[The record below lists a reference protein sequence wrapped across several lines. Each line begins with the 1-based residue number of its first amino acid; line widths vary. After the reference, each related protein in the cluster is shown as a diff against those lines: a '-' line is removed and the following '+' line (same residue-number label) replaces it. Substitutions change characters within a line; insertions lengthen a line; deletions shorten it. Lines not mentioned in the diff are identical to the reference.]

1 MSDRVFIV
9 TGAARGIGYAC
20 AQRLVDDGH
29 RVVLADQDYERGQ
42 AAGKDLADGSDRAIF
57 VECDVSE
64 PLSVHNLIAETLSNY
79 DRIDGLINNAGI
91 ALKGGALDISIEDFD
106 RNLSVNLRGA
116 FLVSKAVAKYMVRE
130 IEEREDRSRLTERP
144 YSIVNMSS
152 INDTVAIPDYLAYTI
167 SKGGMHQMTR
177 AMAIELAP
185 YGIRVNGIGP
195 GSIKTDMLASVV
207 DDQDAMKKITQR
219 TPLGRAGLP
228 DEIASIAA
236 FLLSE
241 ESSYITGQHIY
252 ADGGRLACLLYTSP
266 SPRDRTRSRMPSS
279 A

>member
-29 RVVLADQDYERGQ
+29 RVVLADQDYERGL
-42 AAGKDLADGSDRAIF
+42 AAGRDLADGSDRAIF

-152 INDTVAIPDYLAYTI
+152 INDTVAIPDYLAYT
-167 SKGGMHQMTR
+167 
-177 AMAIELAP
+177 
-185 YGIRVNGIGP
+185 
-195 GSIKTDMLASVV
+195 
-207 DDQDAMKKITQR
+207 
-219 TPLGRAGLP
+219 
-228 DEIASIAA
+228 
-236 FLLSE
+236 
-241 ESSYITGQHIY
+241 
-252 ADGGRLACLLYTSP
+252 CLLYTSP
-266 SPRDRTRSRMPSS
+266 SPRDLSTSRMPSS